1 MSTVSEVMQT
11 LMDMGFHEEKVK
23 LALAETSWK
32 GVEPAME
39 WLLAHI
45 NDPVPSSGNGAN
57 ETEEGEASTE
67 EEGQSKPPPIV
78 LTEEERKEKLAKLE
92 ELRIQKRKERE
103 DSEKASEIDKEKK
116 RISEG
121 KVLSTIR
128 KSHEDQ
134 EMKKIAEE
142 QRREKLETQMAK
154 ERVKAQIEEDK
165 QRRREEEERRRNPQL
180 VIQKKAPPPPPTTS
194 TSSSVDAAPEY
205 TQTRIQIRM
214 PDGSTLVQTFSVK
227 EPLSAVRLFVAMNS
241 KEVPKAPCNFMT
253 SFPKKI
259 FSEDEYQRPLES
271 LDLVPSAV
279 LIVKK

>member
-180 VIQKKAPPPPPTTS
+180 VIQKKALHLHPLPQPPPLWMPPQNTLRPAFKSACPT
-194 TSSSVDAAPEY
+194 DP
-205 TQTRIQIRM
+205 
-214 PDGSTLVQTFSVK
+214 TLVQTFSVK